1 MLEEWQFWGLVWGIA
16 ASAGVARALRDS
28 DYDDCLSLVSVGLFS
43 GLLGFGVVA
52 IWVGSAGGHVGSE
65 PRYLGLAALLGLAGK
80 EQDRL
85 VRFIIAQ
92 TFDRL
97 GVPEL
102 PDAQSVLGDDLPVDH
117 DHGFSGGDRVE
128 HDRPEE

>member
-1 MLEEWQFWGLVWGIA
+1 MLEEWQFWGAVWGIA
-16 ASAGVARALRDS
+16 ATSGVARALRDS

-52 IWVGSAGGHVGSE
+52 IWVGSSGGHIGSE
-65 PRYLGLAALLGLAGK
+65 PRYLGLSALLGLAGK

-85 VRFIIAQ
+85 VRFIIKA
-92 TFDRL
+92 TFERL

-102 PDAQSVLGDDLPVDH
+102 PEQERVLGDDLPVDG
-117 DHGFSGGDRVE
+117 DHGVGDSDRVE
-128 HDRPEE
+128 HRRPEE